1 MCRVRHRHGHPQTD
15 GNAMQPLIQPHGA
28 PSRRTISLCR
38 QVRLRRSTALAGP
51 ALVLLCLPA
60 LIAGAHAQEGAPE
73 VVASEQL
80 PTVTVVRPA
89 GGATQD
95 GPLDLTYD
103 GFIPADTGTI
113 STFQASNAT
122 LWTSDS
128 GSLIDTVPGG
138 ASWGAGGVSSL
149 PAVNGMSADQVQVS
163 IDGMLFG
170 PACPNMMNP
179 PLSYV
184 NPAMIGQ
191 AKVYAGTAPV
201 SIGGDY
207 TGARIDVTVAP
218 PTFAETPEVV
228 FSGSVSGYYRSN
240 GNVVGVDVNLNAAN
254 DVGSINY
261 TGGWV
266 QADDYKSGNGTTIKS
281 TMYET
286 QNHAL
291 SLSRKLDEGLVTFQ
305 LGGQFIPYQGYV
317 NQYMDMVDNKS
328 FFVNGALEKNFEWGQ
343 LEANAFYN
351 HVRHTMGF
359 IAPDKTG
366 DMPMDTQAS
375 DMGYRV
381 AGTLEPTERD
391 IVRIGNEVYYNQLD
405 DWWPP
410 VEGSMMMG
418 PDTFWNINDGQRLR
432 VGAFAEWERALSQQ
446 WTAIVGA
453 RSDVVWMNTGD
464 VQGYNEMMYGANAAA
479 FNALDHARTDINI
492 DGSAILRYQPDAAR
506 QLDIGLARKTR
517 SPNLYERYSWSTSA
531 MAMKMIGWF
540 GDGNGY
546 VGNIDLEPEKA
557 HTASLTATWR
567 DPVRTA
573 WEVRVSPYAS
583 YVADYIDVRRCAL
596 PGCLKNLPDN
606 LTATEGFV
614 YLQFANYDAY
624 LYGVNIDGRLD
635 LWENPTYGRGV
646 FRGNLNFVRGQRVDG
661 VNLYHIMP
669 VNATLAL
676 DHVLGN
682 WTTTAEVQLVGA
694 KTEVSEVHNELE
706 TDAYAL
712 FNLRTSYQQGPLKL
726 DLGIENLFDT
736 EYDLPLGGANLVNYQ
751 VSSMMGTS
759 PAWGYG
765 VAGPGRSFNARL
777 TVSF

>member
-1 MCRVRHRHGHPQTD
+1 MNSHVFSNR
-15 GNAMQPLIQPHGA
+15 A
-28 PSRRTISLCR
+28 PSWRPL
-38 QVRLRRSTALAGP
+38 LRRSTALACP
-51 ALVLLCLPA
+51 ALVLLCLAPA
-60 LIAGAHAQEGAPE
+60 LASRAHAQEAATAATDE
-73 VVASEQL
+73 L
-80 PTVTVVRPA
+80 PTVNVIRPA
-89 GGATQD
+89 DGTAQT
-95 GPLDLTYD
+95 GPLDVSYE
-103 GFIPADTGTI
+103 GFVPADTATI
-113 STFQASNAT
+113 SHIEAANAT
-122 LWTSDS
+122 PWTSDS
-128 GSLIDTVPGG
+128 GGLIDRIPGG

-149 PAVNGMSADQVQVS
+149 PSVNGMSADQVQVS
-163 IDGMLFG
+163 ISGMLFG

-184 NPAMIGQ
+184 NPAMISQ
-191 AKVYAGTAPV
+191 AQVYMGTAPV
-201 SIGGDY
+201 SVGGDY
-207 TGARIDVTVAP
+207 TGARIDVALAP
-218 PTFAETPEVV
+218 PTFTPGQEVT
-228 FSGSVSGYYRSN
+228 FSGSVSGFYRSN
-240 GNVVGVDVNLNAAN
+240 GKAYGVDLNASASN
-254 DVGSINY
+254 EDSSVNY

-266 QADDYKSGNGTTIKS
+266 RAEDYQSGNGTTIKS

-291 SLSRKLDEGLVTFQ
+291 SLSKKLDEGLVTFQ

-328 FFVNGALEKNFEWGQ
+328 FFVNGAYEGDFDWGQ
-343 LEANAFYN
+343 LEATAFYN
-351 HVRHTMGF
+351 RVRHTMGF
-359 IAPDKTG
+359 IEPDKDG
-366 DMPMDTQAS
+366 DMPMDTRSS
-375 DMGYRV
+375 DTGYRV
-381 AGTLEPTERD
+381 AGTLTPTGID
-391 IVRIGNEVYYNQLD
+391 TVRIGNEFYYTTLD

-432 VGAFAEWERALSQQ
+432 VGVFAEWERQFSEQ
-446 WTAIVGA
+446 WTGILGV
-453 RSDVVWMNTGD
+453 RNDVVWMNTGD

-479 FNALDHARTDINI
+479 FNALDHARTDVNI
-492 DGSAILRYQPDAAR
+492 DGSAILRYQPDEAS
-506 QLDIGLARKTR
+506 QFELGLARKTR
-517 SPNLYERYSWSTSA
+517 SPNLYERYAWSTSA

-557 HTASLTATWR
+557 HTAAFTATWR
-567 DPVRTA
+567 DPVRKA
-573 WEVRVSPYAS
+573 WEVRVSPYYS
-583 YVADYIDVRRCAL
+583 YVQDYIDVRRCAL

-606 LTATEGFV
+606 LTATDGFV

-624 LYGVNIDGRLD
+624 LYGVNIDGKLA
-635 LWENPTYGRGV
+635 LWDSPTYGQGQ

-682 WTTTAEVQLVGA
+682 WTTSAEVQLVGA

-712 FNLRTSYQQGPLKL
+712 FNLRASYQLGQMKI
-726 DLGIENLFDT
+726 DLGIENVFDT

-759 PAWGYG
+759 PEWGYG

-777 TVSF
+777 TIAF